1 MTNYQPNYDP
11 NNPYAQGSS
20 EPPMQ
25 QDPNQTPFAQPQYGN
40 YGAQG
45 NAQQPYGQP
54 QYGQQSPYAQPQ
66 YGQYAQGGGQ
76 QYGQPDYTQSM
87 PNYAPYG
94 QYNQSQYGNG
104 YSPEPTTWNGL
115 CIAGFVCSF
124 LVPIVG
130 LILSIVALT
139 QINRTGEKSRGMAI
153 AGIVISIV
161 VWVFSFIFMVS
172 GNSIFF

>member
-1 MTNYQPNYDP
+1 MTNYQPNYDS
-11 NNPYAQGSS
+11 NNPYGRGLS

-25 QDPNQTPFAQPQYGN
+25 QEPNQTPFAQPQYGA

-76 QYGQPDYTQSM
+76 QYGQPDYTQNMS
-87 PNYAPYG
+87 NYAPYG
-94 QYNQSQYGNG
+94 QCNQSQYGNG

-130 LILSIVALT
+130 LILSIIALT

-153 AGIVISIV
+153 AGIVISV
-161 VWVFSFIFMVS
+161 VIWLFSFIFMVS

>member
-1 MTNYQPNYDP
+1 
-11 NNPYAQGSS
+11 
-20 EPPMQ
+20 MQ
-25 QDPNQTPFAQPQYGN
+25 QDPNQTPFAQPQYGD

-76 QYGQPDYTQSM
+76 QYGQPDYTQNM

-161 VWVFSFIFMVS
+161 VWVFSFAWVGALGGMF
-172 GNSIFF
+172 

>member
-25 QDPNQTPFAQPQYGN
+25 QDPNQTPFAQPQYGD

-76 QYGQPDYTQSM
+76 QYGQPDYTQNM

-161 VWVFSFIFMVS
+161 VWVFSFAWVGALGGMF
-172 GNSIFF
+172 

>member
-25 QDPNQTPFAQPQYGN
+25 QDPNQTPLAQPQYGD

-76 QYGQPDYTQSM
+76 QYGQPDYTQNM

-153 AGIVISIV
+153 AGIVISVV
-161 VWVFSFIFMVS
+161 VWVFSFAWAGALGGMF
-172 GNSIFF
+172 

>member
-25 QDPNQTPFAQPQYGN
+25 QDPNQTPFAQPQYGD

-54 QYGQQSPYAQPQ
+54 QYGQQSPYAQSQ

-76 QYGQPDYTQSM
+76 QYGQPDYTQNM

-161 VWVFSFIFMVS
+161 VWVFSFAWVGALGGMF
-172 GNSIFF
+172 

>member
-1 MTNYQPNYDP
+1 MTNYQPNYDS
-11 NNPYAQGSS
+11 NNPYGRGLS

-25 QDPNQTPFAQPQYGN
+25 QEPNQTPFAQPQYGD

-45 NAQQPYGQP
+45 NAQQPY
-54 QYGQQSPYAQPQ
+54 AQPQ
-66 YGQYAQGGGQ
+66 YGQYARGSGQ
-76 QYGQPDYTQSM
+76 QYGQPDYTQNMS
-87 PNYAPYG
+87 NYAPYG
-94 QYNQSQYGNG
+94 QCNQSQYGNG

-130 LILSIVALT
+130 LILSIIALT

-153 AGIVISIV
+153 AGIVISV
-161 VWVFSFIFMVS
+161 VIWLFSFIFIAS

>member
-25 QDPNQTPFAQPQYGN
+25 QDPNQTPFAQPQYGD

-66 YGQYAQGGGQ
+66 YGQYAQGSGQ
-76 QYGQPDYTQSM
+76 QYGQPDYTQNM

-130 LILSIVALT
+130 LILSIIALT

-161 VWVFSFIFMVS
+161 VWVFSFAWAGALGGMF
-172 GNSIFF
+172 

>member
-1 MTNYQPNYDP
+1 MTNCHPNCDS
-11 NNPYAQGSS
+11 NNPYGRGLSG
-20 EPPMQ
+20 PPMQ
-25 QDPNQTPFAQPQYGN
+25 QEPNRTPFAQPQYGD

-45 NAQQPYGQP
+45 NAQQPY
-54 QYGQQSPYAQPQ
+54 AQPQ
-66 YGQYAQGGGQ
+66 YGQYARGSGQ
-76 QYGQPDYTQSM
+76 QYGQPDYTQNMS
-87 PNYAPYG
+87 NYAPYG
-94 QYNQSQYGNG
+94 QCNQSQYGNG

-130 LILSIVALT
+130 LILSIIALT

-153 AGIVISIV
+153 AGIVISV
-161 VWVFSFIFMVS
+161 VIWLFSFIFMAS

>member
-25 QDPNQTPFAQPQYGN
+25 QDPNQTPFAQPQYGD

-76 QYGQPDYTQSM
+76 QYGQPAYTQNM
-87 PNYAPYG
+87 PNYTPYG
-94 QYNQSQYGNG
+94 QCSQGQYGNG
-104 YSPEPTTWNGL
+104 YSPEPATWNGL

-124 LVPIVG
+124 LIPIVG
-130 LILSIVALT
+130 LILSIIALT

-161 VWVFSFIFMVS
+161 VWVFSFAWVGALGGLF
-172 GNSIFF
+172 

>member
-25 QDPNQTPFAQPQYGN
+25 QDPNQTPFAQPQYGD

-54 QYGQQSPYAQPQ
+54 QYGQQSPYAQSQ

-76 QYGQPDYTQSM
+76 QYGQPDYTQNM

-161 VWVFSFIFMVS
+161 VWVFSFAWVGVLGGMF
-172 GNSIFF
+172 

>member
-25 QDPNQTPFAQPQYGN
+25 QDPNQTPFAQPQYGD

-66 YGQYAQGGGQ
+66 YGQYAQGGGP
-76 QYGQPDYTQSM
+76 QYGQPAYTQNM

-94 QYNQSQYGNG
+94 QYSQGQYGNG
-104 YSPEPTTWNGL
+104 YSPDPATWNGL

-124 LVPIVG
+124 LIPIVG
-130 LILSIVALT
+130 LILSIIALT

-161 VWVFSFIFMVS
+161 VWVFSFAWMGALGGLF
-172 GNSIFF
+172 

>member
-1 MTNYQPNYDP
+1 
-11 NNPYAQGSS
+11 
-20 EPPMQ
+20 
-25 QDPNQTPFAQPQYGN
+25 
-40 YGAQG
+40 
-45 NAQQPYGQP
+45 
-54 QYGQQSPYAQPQ
+54 
-66 YGQYAQGGGQ
+66 
-76 QYGQPDYTQSM
+76 M

-130 LILSIVALT
+130 LILSIIALT

-153 AGIVISIV
+153 AGIVISV
-161 VWVFSFIFMVS
+161 VIWLFSFIFMAS

>member
-25 QDPNQTPFAQPQYGN
+25 QDPNQTPFAQPQYGD

-54 QYGQQSPYAQPQ
+54 
-66 YGQYAQGGGQ
+66 
-76 QYGQPDYTQSM
+76 DYTQNM

-153 AGIVISIV
+153 AGIVISV
-161 VWVFSFIFMVS
+161 VIWLFSFIFMVS